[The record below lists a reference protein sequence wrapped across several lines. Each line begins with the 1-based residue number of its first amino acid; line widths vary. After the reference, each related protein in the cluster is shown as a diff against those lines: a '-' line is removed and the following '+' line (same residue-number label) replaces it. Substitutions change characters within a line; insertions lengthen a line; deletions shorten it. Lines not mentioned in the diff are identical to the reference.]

1 MPIGHSK
8 QEQKGDEENLISSN
22 NNNSLLSYGAVNNNH
37 NNNNN
42 KIQNPITTTSS
53 SSRASSLRRH
63 HIFPH
68 LHHDND
74 DSSSRTNSET
84 EQKDENTCRDPRGTI
99 AERKRRRMHRHHHEG
114 APGKLSLSRLM
125 RRKGSSKK
133 STPSSSSSSCAGSDN
148 NEASSSDEGTDDP
161 DYMDNEDTLS
171 RLATADL
178 VLPALDPKADEV
190 IASAVSQ
197 KSLDQ
202 WFARRSHVNF
212 STIRAKYRSSRKSAR
227 DEKTEVSSM
236 INQVRSYFHWHPY
249 VAKIRDALFANQ
261 TIVAFVNIDLL
272 VDLLFCLAYLIEMKQ
287 EFDVHLSPPWLYK
300 WRSYDLWMFCQW
312 LTYWNLGS
320 FIIRIYLT
328 GRPLSVLLS
337 FRCAIETLTTVP
349 FLVSNFM
356 TYGQFLYVPYF
367 LRSWVLLLR
376 IKSAMKIKTNLQM
389 TDKPVDLL
397 KSKLI
402 HLGCTLI
409 TLLYNG
415 MAAFQYCEATFVGV
429 KYSIIDC
436 LYLVMVTLST
446 VGYGDITPQTEASR
460 VVVMVIIVT
469 SLAVLPSLITD
480 VLATVRKRNDGG
492 GHVNHGVLPFILIVG
507 AFRPDQVNEILDGF
521 LNRENAERHLNV
533 VFLDV
538 NKPAED
544 LKLMERNSMWGH
556 RIQFLH
562 GSVLNDKTLQRARAR
577 YAKAIF
583 TISDQNARNSAEEDE
598 RNTVRL
604 WSLYCYTV
612 THNVPIYT
620 YNLSPTTAIY
630 QKVAKEIICVQEF
643 KQYLLAMNCRCR
655 GASTLLTNL
664 LHQRQPMN
672 RYDEPWHAQYDDGSC
687 NEIYTAPPPDFMVGV
702 SFAHCAWICF
712 KECQVILFGIKTF
725 AVDRGD
731 HEILLNPSNDYIIK
745 DSDLCVYISES
756 PREIKDIRYLNKLY
770 VWQTV
775 RGLQKRCRSFPPPPK
790 KKTALGAKVVVPLTS
805 TSSSSSNNN
814 DNTSISILEAVTTA
828 TAVDKSN
835 PSKGR
840 YKLSR
845 LPTPRHALLTGS
857 RALITRLGQSPV
869 NDDDNDDIGSPD
881 HIEDISL
888 PLSYILEKKVPLDDA
903 IIESAENMR
912 GHILVCVHREVVNI
926 FKFIYNLRSPHVKPE
941 DLQDIVIL
949 CPSRPSDKT
958 NELINMFPKV
968 HFMVGNCRQPDDLL
982 HAGVKR
988 AKQVVVMSEKECLDD
1003 IERNSD
1009 SPAIMTSH
1017 IIDLLVQERTRNAY
1031 TIVNLLEKSNIRFMH
1046 LLQEKDVAEEIDV
1059 FYTPAYAAGDVV
1071 ADSLIS
1077 NVLLSQTYY
1086 KPDIVSII
1094 KTLCGMPGPLY
1105 DGSAAHLLSSS
1116 KQFQTPTSAAIHAP
1130 HLTSIPMPHEFVDQT
1145 FAHLFETLL
1154 LNHGVMPLG
1163 LLREPSEALGN
1174 ELPFVYANPVP
1185 SLILKES
1192 DKIYILSSPTWD
1204 YKSSTT
1210 GVSS

>member
-1 MPIGHSK
+1 MHIGHSK
-8 QEQKGDEENLISSN
+8 QEQKDDEENLISSN
-22 NNNSLLSYGAVNNNH
+22 NASLGYGAINNNNDNNNNH
-37 NNNNN
+37 
-42 KIQNPITTTSS
+42 QRTPTSS
-53 SSRASSLRRH
+53 ATSSLRRL

-68 LHHDND
+68 LHHDHD
-74 DSSSRTNSET
+74 DGSSRASSEA
-84 EQKDENTCRDPRGTI
+84 EEPEKCGGESSCRDPRGTI
-99 AERKRRRMHRHHHEG
+99 AERKRRRMHRHHHAG
-114 APGKLSLSRLM
+114 SSGKLLLPRIM
-125 RRKGSSKK
+125 RRKGSNKK
-133 STPSSSSSSCAGSDN
+133 STPSSSNSSCTGSDH
-148 NEASSSDEGTDDP
+148 EHHSSSSDSDTDDA
-161 DYMDNEDTLS
+161 DDDDVLS
-171 RLATADL
+171 RIATADL

-190 IASAVSQ
+190 IASAASQ

-212 STIRAKYRSSRKSAR
+212 STVRAKYRSSRKSAR
-227 DEKTEVSSM
+227 DEKTEVYSM

-249 VAKIRDALFANQ
+249 IAKIRDALFANQ
-261 TIVAFVNIDLL
+261 TIVAFVNIDLM
-272 VDLLFCLAYLIEMKQ
+272 VDLLFCLAYLFEMKQ

-300 WRSYDLWMFCQW
+300 WRSYDLWLFCQC
-312 LTYWNLGS
+312 LTCWNLGS
-320 FIIRIYLT
+320 FIMRIYLT
-328 GRPLSVLLS
+328 GRPMSVLIS
-337 FRCAIETLTTVP
+337 FRCAIEMLTTVP
-349 FLVSNFM
+349 FLISHFIEH
-356 TYGQFLYVPYF
+356 GQFLYVPYF

-402 HLGCTLI
+402 HLVCTLI

-429 KYSIIDC
+429 KYSIIDS

-507 AFRPDQVNEILDGF
+507 AFRPDQ
-521 LNRENAERHLNV
+521 ENAERHLNV

-562 GSVLNDKTLQRARAR
+562 GSVLSDKTLQRARAR

-583 TISDQNARNSAEEDE
+583 TISDQNARNTAEEDE

-687 NEIYTAPPPDFMVGV
+687 NEIYTAPPPEFMVGLT
-702 SFAHCAWICF
+702 FAHCAWICF
-712 KECQVILFGIKTF
+712 KECQVILFAIKTF

-745 DSDLCVYISES
+745 ESDLCVYISES
-756 PREIKDIRYLNKLY
+756 PREIKDIRYLNNVY

-775 RGLQKRCRSFPPPPK
+775 RALQTKRQPFPPPPPK
-790 KKTALGAKVVVPLTS
+790 KKSALGATVIVPSAPSS
-805 TSSSSSNNN
+805 TSSNVVMNSMGPEPAETRS
-814 DNTSISILEAVTTA
+814 TP
-828 TAVDKSN
+828 VDLSK
-835 PSKGR
+835 PSKGH

-845 LPTPRHALLTGS
+845 LPTPRHALLSGS
-857 RALITRLGQSPV
+857 RALITRLGQTPV
-869 NDDDNDDIGSPD
+869 NDEEDDKVGSPE

-888 PLSYILEKKVPLDDA
+888 PLSYILEEPVKLQDSMID
-903 IIESAENMR
+903 STENMR

-926 FKFIYNLRSPHVKPE
+926 FKFIYNLRSPHMKPE
-941 DLQDIVIL
+941 DLQDIVLL
-949 CPSRPSDKT
+949 CPSIPSEKT
-958 NELINMFPKV
+958 YELINMFPKV
-968 HFMVGNCRQPDDLL
+968 YFMVGSCRQPDDLL
-982 HAGVKR
+982 RAGVKT

-1003 IERNSD
+1003 VERNSD

-1017 IIDLLVQERTRNAY
+1017 IIDLLVQERARNAY
-1031 TIVNLLEKSNIRFMH
+1031 TIVNLIEKSNIRFMH
-1046 LLQEKDVAEEIDV
+1046 LLQDKDVAEEIDV

-1116 KQFQTPTSAAIHAP
+1116 NQFRTPTSAAIHAP
-1130 HLTSIPMPHEFVDQT
+1130 HLTSMPMPHEFVDQT

-1154 LNHGVMPLG
+1154 LDHGVMPLG
-1163 LLREPSEALGN
+1163 LLRAPSEALGN

-1192 DKIYILSSPTWD
+1192 DRVYILSSPTWD
-1204 YKSSTT
+1204 YKSTAAAAAAA
-1210 GVSS
+1210 VSS